1 MLNTIYKITNKINGK
16 VYIGKTSLTIEKRF
30 KEHINDSKRFRCE
43 KRPLY
48 DAMNKYGVENFIIEE
63 VETNITDE
71 DINDKEQYYIKIYNS
86 YIGFD
91 NSNGYNATLGGDSKK
106 YKEWNVGEIVDLY
119 INQNKNCREIADI
132 VGLDKS
138 YIPRILVSNGI
149 TIRPSADVIREK
161 QGKTV
166 YQLNKDTK
174 EIINIYPSAG
184 QANLSLGKKRGNGTI
199 RDALAARRGHHCA
212 YGYLWLYEEDYQELK
227 KLRLE
232 NVTLK
237 ECVQNGSS

>member
-30 KEHINDSKRFRCE
+30 KEHISDSKKPRYE

-63 VETNITDE
+63 VETNITDK

-106 YKEWNVGEIVDLY
+106 YKEWSANKIVDLY
-119 INQNKNCREIADI
+119 INQNKNCREIANI

-138 YIPRILVSNGI
+138 YISRILVSNGI
-149 TIRPSADVIREK
+149 VIRPSSDVVREK

-174 EIINIYPSAG
+174 EVLNIFPSVG
-184 QANLSLGKKRGNGTI
+184 EANAFLGKKRHNGTLY
-199 RDALAARRGHHCA
+199 DALRARRGHHIA
-212 YGYLWLYEEDYQELK
+212 FNFEWYYEEDY
-227 KLRLE
+227 
-232 NVTLK
+232 NK
-237 ECVQNGSS
+237 EIEGD